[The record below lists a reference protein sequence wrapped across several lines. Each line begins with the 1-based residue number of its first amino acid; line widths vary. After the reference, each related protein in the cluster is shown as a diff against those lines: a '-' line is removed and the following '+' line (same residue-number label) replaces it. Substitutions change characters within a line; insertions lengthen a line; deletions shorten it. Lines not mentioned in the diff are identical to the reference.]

1 MRLRPSQ
8 ILGGTLLAVVVAS
21 ASFVGG
27 WHLARRPVGSGQ
39 PEHLTLSGDA
49 QAQVRNEVLVPLRTF
64 QAGYSKR
71 DPSSIGTFMEQL
83 FPKDQVSVVLGT
95 DRGESIDGYQQVGE
109 FIANDWR
116 HWGDVQLQVDDAV
129 VWAADDVAWLV
140 TVGTV
145 GEGTAKRGIRFS
157 AVLTRTGGRWL
168 FRYIQF
174 EWDDTPEKLSGLLR
188 RSIFGKPAG
197 FGEPAKP

>member
-1 MRLRPSQ
+1 MRLTPAQ
-8 ILGGTLLAVVVAS
+8 IIGGTLLGVVLAG

-27 WHLARRPVGSGQ
+27 WHLSRRPIGSGQ
-39 PEHLTLSGDA
+39 PEHLGLSGDA
-49 QAQVRNEVLVPLRTF
+49 QAQVRKEVLVPLRAF
-64 QAGYSKR
+64 QAGYTKR
-71 DPSSIGTFMEQL
+71 DPSSISTFMEQL
-83 FPKDQVSVVLGT
+83 FPKDQMSVLLGT
-95 DRGESIDGYQQVGE
+95 DQGESIEGYRQVGE

-145 GEGTAKRGIRFS
+145 GGGTGGKRGIRFS
-157 AVLTRTGGRWL
+157 AVLTRSNGHWL

-174 EWDDTPEKLSGLLR
+174 EWDDTPEKLSTLLR
-188 RSIFGKPAG
+188 RSIL
-197 FGEPAKP
+197 GEPAK